1 MKNQV
6 LVWGLSLICGSVF
19 SQASGLKVNG
29 RDIYDLCKQQVLLKG
44 VNYPV
49 LDDWDFPASS
59 EKSAE
64 IAQTGANAV
73 RIQWYINYG
82 NQSRPGY
89 ALSDLD
95 TVISRVARLDM
106 IPILELHDY
115 TCAGDLSALN
125 TTVTAW
131 YTSQPVLALID
142 KHKEYL
148 IVNILNEAG
157 EVRWAQNPAQAEQ
170 NFKNAYI
177 QAINT
182 LRNAG
187 IHTLLMIDAPDC
199 GSTLST
205 LVNIGQEL
213 LDNDPD
219 TNLVF
224 STHTYWIAYTG
235 NDSVNIRAELQTAY
249 DSGLPIVLGEVAT
262 EQDEVGTPCM
272 YQLNYKAILRIAEDL
287 DFGWLIWSWY
297 KDQCPNRA
305 MTTNGNFNALTAF
318 GQEITHDPAFGLQN
332 VSQLSPY
339 LVTDGACITSVNE
352 QTGAVARIFPNPASD
367 YLQVMFAQPP
377 LAPVPYL
384 VFSAEGRQV
393 QNGMLVAGQPVSLSG
408 LEPGIYFLVCE
419 GSRERFV
426 VLR

>member
-1 MKNQV
+1 MKKWV
-6 LVWGLSLICGSVF
+6 LVWAVSFVCYSAY

-29 RDIYDLCKQQVLLKG
+29 RHIYDLCKQQVVLKG

-59 EKSAE
+59 EKSSE
-64 IAQTGANAV
+64 IAKTGANAV

-82 NQSRPGY
+82 NQSRPAY

-95 TVISRVARLDM
+95 TVISRIARLDM

-131 YTSQPVLALID
+131 YTSQPVLDLID

-157 EVRWAQNPAQAEQ
+157 TVRWAQNPAQAEQ

-177 QAINT
+177 QAVNT

-205 LVNIGQEL
+205 LVNVGQEL

-235 NDSVNIRAELQTAY
+235 NDSANIRTELQTAY
-249 DSGLPIVLGEVAT
+249 NSGLPIVLGEVAT

-272 YQLNYKAILRIAEDL
+272 YTLNYKAILRIAEDL

-297 KDQCPNRA
+297 KDLCPNRA
-305 MTTNGNFNALTAF
+305 MTTNGNFNALTPF
-318 GQEITHDPAFGLQN
+318 GQEIVNDPVFGLAH
-332 VSQLSPY
+332 VSALSPY

-352 QTGAVARIFPNPASD
+352 HTKALAQVFPNPVTE
-367 YLQVMFAQPP
+367 YLQVTFSHPI
-377 LAPVPYL
+377 LAPVPYMI
-384 VFSAEGRQV
+384 FSAEGRQV
-393 QNGMLVAGQPVSLSG
+393 QNGMLVTGQAISLSN
-408 LEPGIYFLVCE
+408 LESGIYFLVCE

-426 VLR
+426 VVR